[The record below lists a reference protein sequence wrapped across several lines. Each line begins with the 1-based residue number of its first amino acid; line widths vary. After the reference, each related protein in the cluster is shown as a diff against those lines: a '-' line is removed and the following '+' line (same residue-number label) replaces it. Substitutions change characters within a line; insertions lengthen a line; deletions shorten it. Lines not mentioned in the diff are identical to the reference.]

1 MECPFENQLGEQ
13 WQQKPFCHSIS
24 FPPKIG
30 GSLGILILQ
39 LLLLLQI
46 NEKSLFQRNS
56 LCKRDQPTNQSK
68 PTKQTNNQNKT
79 KHNYLVVEPTH
90 LKKCATVKLDPSSPR
105 IGVKI
110 KTFLKPPT
118 RKHQTQPTKPNQVHG
133 CFRKK
138 RYPRIIHFNRVFH
151 CKPSIFGYPYFWKHP
166 RFTSFNSEDSE
177 LSFLQLISQVLQL
190 SHLRGLQ
197 KLQGLFDAGA
207 GIINIT
213 KNRWRKTHQS

>member
-46 NEKSLFQRNS
+46 NERSLFQKHS

-90 LKKCATVKLDPSSPR
+90 LKTYATVKLDPSSPR
-105 IGVKI
+105 IGVKN
-110 KTFLKPPT
+110 KNFFELPPT
-118 RKHQTQPTKPNQVHG
+118 RKHQTQPSTWMFPKIVGFPPESSILIG
-133 CFRKK
+133 FS
-138 RYPRIIHFNRVFH
+138 IIFTIHFWVPLFLETPTFH
-151 CKPSIFGYPYFWKHP
+151 QISTLRIPS
-166 RFTSFNSEDSE
+166 SASCN
-177 LSFLQLISQVLQL
+177 
-190 SHLRGLQ
+190 
-197 KLQGLFDAGA
+197 
-207 GIINIT
+207 
-213 KNRWRKTHQS
+213 